1 MKKLFSNLIIIF
13 FIYLL
18 IGAFIVYGHLD
29 GGKDKEIDGYLIDFG
44 YDPKNP
50 IANEKTIIVISLF
63 NETTQEVIE
72 PTKVWIR
79 ISSSKDVVFAGTF
92 KPETQNIAFSFTF
105 PESGDFEITTR
116 FFEDENLIVE
126 ADFDLNVKG
135 KADYSKIIILFLFL
149 IILVMVV
156 KSVLFKPKKV

>member
-1 MKKLFSNLIIIF
+1 MNWLFVS
-13 FIYLL
+13 
-18 IGAFIVYGHLD
+18 FIVSAHLE
-29 GGKDKEIDGYLIDFG
+29 GGKDKAVNGYLIDFG

-79 ISSSKDVVFAGTF
+79 ISSSNDVVFAGTF

-105 PESGDFEITTR
+105 PESGTFEITTR

-135 KADYSKIIILFLFL
+135 KSDYSKIIILFLFL